1 MNLNSIAKAILSLPK
16 SERMAWIERWPADL
30 QDPIKERIRLIH
42 GGWRPEPETA
52 TGDKHSAFRVYIQG
66 RRHPLSMI
74 VQDRAT
80 VEEAMGIAGQVF
92 LRNTVERVEVVRRT
106 VNTHGAE

>member
-1 MNLNSIAKAILSLPK
+1 MEVTPIALAIMSRPK
-16 SERMAWIERWPADL
+16 SEWLAWIERWPLD
-30 QDPIKERIRLIH
+30 QQEPIKERIRLIH
-42 GGWRPEPETA
+42 GGWRPEPEPDS
-52 TGDKHSAFRVYIQG
+52 GEKHSAFRVYIQG

-92 LRNTVERVEVVRRT
+92 LRHKVTKVEIG
-106 VNTHGAE
+106 NQ